1 MILSFSYKTTM
12 FICDKDHCKYGWLP
26 KDFYHLI
33 ILLLKGY
40 QWIKFDGS
48 RTKWV
53 QTIHVLK
60 WQHLVYS
67 WFPEF
72 PWDWPCD
79 HKIINGL
86 QFLGGI
92 YTDEPVLCI
101 SVKNICSQD
110 WEDNF

>member
-1 MILSFSYKTTM
+1 MTSNRW
-12 FICDKDHCKYGWLP
+12 CLP
-26 KDFYHLI
+26 DFYHLI
-33 ILLLKGY
+33 LLLLKGY

-53 QTIHVLK
+53 QTKLK

-72 PWDWPCD
+72 PRDWPCD
-79 HKIINGL
+79 LKIINGL

-92 YTDEPVLCI
+92 NTDEQVLCI
-101 SVKNICSQD
+101 FVKDICSQD